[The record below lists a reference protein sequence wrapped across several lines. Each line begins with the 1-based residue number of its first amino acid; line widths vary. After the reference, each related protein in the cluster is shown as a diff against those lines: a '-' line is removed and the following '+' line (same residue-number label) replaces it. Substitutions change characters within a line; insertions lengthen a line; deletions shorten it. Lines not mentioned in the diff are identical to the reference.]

1 MLISATTAPVGA
13 RHWRGRRLQLGLKA
27 LVPLGLVALALTQ
40 LHLIGSS
47 LLVLAHLNWIWLP
60 VAVELES
67 ASIAMLARM
76 QRRLLRAGGASI
88 GLWPM
93 LATTYAGNAMSVS
106 VPVAGS
112 QVGIT
117 YAFRRFKKLGVDSTL
132 AGWALLV
139 AGAVSSLAS
148 AAILAAGAILSGND
162 LVAVTGAA
170 TGVLGAVAVAAASVA
185 IRHPRLAPTLER
197 PLIAIV
203 RLTQR
208 VTHRPVGSARDAVL
222 TTLDRLRSLHLTR
235 ADWARVLG
243 LAFGNWLADAGVLA
257 VSLIAVGAGVPW
269 RGLLFAYGVGAAV
282 GSIGLTPGGLGVVEG
297 ALTVALMG
305 VGVRHGYALAAVLL
319 YRFVG
324 FWMVSGVGWL
334 VYLLGRTVSSRSHR
348 VRVAASRQGLRTGGT
363 ALPGGD
369 GSPRP
374 GGEKPRAAAAKLA
387 ASITPPKT

>member
-13 RHWRGRRLQLGLKA
+13 RHWRGRRLQSGCKA
-27 LVPLGLVALALTQ
+27 LVPLGLAALALTQ
-40 LHLIGSS
+40 RHLIGSS

-60 VAVELES
+60 AAVELES

-76 QRRLLRAGGASI
+76 QRRLLKAGGASM

-93 LATTYAGNAMSVS
+93 LATTYVGNAISVS
-106 VPVAGS
+106 VPVAGT
-112 QVGIT
+112 QAGIT
-117 YAFRRFKKLGVDSTL
+117 YAFRRFRKVGVDSTL

-185 IRHPRLAPTLER
+185 IRRPRLAPTLER
-197 PLIAIV
+197 PLVAIV

-208 VTHRPVGSARDAVL
+208 VTHRPVENARHAVL
-222 TTLDRLRSLHLTR
+222 TSLERLRSLHLTR
-235 ADWARVLG
+235 ADWTRVLG

-257 VSLIAVGAGVPW
+257 VSLVAVGAGVPW

-282 GSIGLTPGGLGVVEG
+282 GSLGLTPGGLGLVEG

-305 VGVRHGYALAAVLL
+305 AGVHHGHALAAVLL
-319 YRFVG
+319 YRFIS
-324 FWMVSGVGWL
+324 FWMVSGVGWV
-334 VYLLGRTVSSRSHR
+334 VYFLGRTG
-348 VRVAASRQGLRTGGT
+348 ART
-363 ALPGGD
+363 LD
-369 GSPRP
+369 H
-374 GGEKPRAAAAKLA
+374 
-387 ASITPPKT
+387 I

>member
-1 MLISATTAPVGA
+1 
-13 RHWRGRRLQLGLKA
+13 
-27 LVPLGLVALALTQ
+27 
-40 LHLIGSS
+40 
-47 LLVLAHLNWIWLP
+47 
-60 VAVELES
+60 
-67 ASIAMLARM
+67 
-76 QRRLLRAGGASI
+76 
-88 GLWPM
+88 
-93 LATTYAGNAMSVS
+93 
-106 VPVAGS
+106 
-112 QVGIT
+112 
-117 YAFRRFKKLGVDSTL
+117 
-132 AGWALLV
+132 
-139 AGAVSSLAS
+139 
-148 AAILAAGAILSGND
+148 
-162 LVAVTGAA
+162 
-170 TGVLGAVAVAAASVA
+170 
-185 IRHPRLAPTLER
+185 
-197 PLIAIV
+197 
-203 RLTQR
+203 
-208 VTHRPVGSARDAVL
+208 VL